1 MPSTARIR
9 CSSRAR
15 GWEPSSTCGTSCS
28 SIAIGPLRTSS
39 RQPSLL
45 TVLRPDG
52 RASPSAPSPR
62 PLRPAFLFG
71 SGHARPDGPRRGV
84 QRRGCPRNGRIRR
97 LDHADAERGPALRQA
112 DPHLLAHL
120 WLVPRLRVERVLG
133 PPPVRALRHPPRPD
147 AIRIRHADVRTDSR
161 PAGRPHAPA
170 EYRGPG
176 ARSDGPDR
184 HGPGV
189 LHHPEH
195 FLFLPRSIPSRRK
208 GPVKTLVLGLLY
220 RHGPGDLDQ
229 RTRRSPG
236 PAPGRDP
243 VPVAHWP
250 LAGSCPGMPPPARDG
265 GIPPDRRAVVR
276 RDSPAPRRGLR
287 RIGAWGHAHPLLLR
301 HRRTRRDDPLLHP
314 HPAPGLLPVERLPAG
329 RAPPSSTRQPHYP
342 SLPPRGGG

>member
-1 MPSTARIR
+1 MPSTAKIR
-9 CSSRAR
+9 CSSRAK
-15 GWEPSSTCGTSCS
+15 GWEPSSTCATSCS

-45 TVLRPDG
+45 IVLRPDG
-52 RASPSAPSPR
+52 RARSPSLTPR
-62 PLRPAFLFG
+62 PLRPALLSG

-97 LDHADAERGPALRQA
+97 LDHADAERGSAFRQA

-120 WLVPRLRVERVLG
+120 GLVPRLRGERDHG
-133 PPPVRALRHPPRPD
+133 PASVRALRDPPCPD
-147 AIRIRHADVRTDSR
+147 AIRIRHADVRTDRR
-161 PAGRPHAPA
+161 PARRPHAPA
-170 EYRGPG
+170 ELRGPG

-195 FLFLPRSIPSRRK
+195 FLFLPRDAGR
-208 GPVKTLVLGLLY
+208 GPGKTLVLGLLY
-220 RHGPGDLDQ
+220 RHGPGDPDQ

-236 PAPGRDP
+236 PAPGCDP

-250 LAGSCPGMPPPARDG
+250 LAGGCPGMPPPARNG
-265 GIPPDRRAVVR
+265 GVPPDRRAVVR

-301 HRRTRRDDPLLHP
+301 HRRTRPGGPLL
-314 HPAPGLLPVERLPAG
+314 
-329 RAPPSSTRQPHYP
+329 PPPP
-342 SLPPRGGG
+342 PPWPLSLGP